1 MSRLL
6 VVTRPALVHGFEL
19 AGVDAYGVED
29 VESAQELIES
39 WLITGEIGLLAI
51 DDGLLERMDPTFVR
65 RIETSDRLPF
75 LAIPGGRPLGQE
87 ASRKYRIAEMIRRAI
102 GIHITFRGEET
113 EVGE

>member
-51 DDGLLERMDPTFVR
+51 DDGLL
-65 RIETSDRLPF
+65 
-75 LAIPGGRPLGQE
+75 
-87 ASRKYRIAEMIRRAI
+87 
-102 GIHITFRGEET
+102 
-113 EVGE
+113 